1 MKWAY
6 GPRRQTRPRVSAF
19 TEFSAFDREL
29 TAIGYS
35 PYCFHFSPEYL
46 ERKGES
52 AIFSS
57 LRILSTSES
66 WLHGSIFDDVD
77 SLPVRMSGWRG
88 SGRLKQTNAKK
99 MVSLNLFF
107 PWWGSISK
115 WAVATTWFWT
125 NVKSR
130 DNSHFD
136 IKDEPPL
143 NNHLKSSPHYLCD
156 PNVFICISCKISLI

>member
-1 MKWAY
+1 MQAPGTYRNLRNFSGINGGKRWNELH
-6 GPRRQTRPRVSAF
+6 GPRQQTCAPCVCLHGILW
-19 TEFSAFDREL
+19 FDREL

-52 AIFSS
+52 AVLFLLS
-57 LRILSTSES
+57 STSAPLNPGCMGAS
-66 WLHGSIFDDVD
+66 SMMLTPP
-77 SLPVRMSGWRG
+77 PVRMSGWRG
-88 SGRLKQTNAKK
+88 SGGWKQTTAKK

-136 IKDEPPL
+136 IKDEPPF
-143 NNHLKSSPHYLCD
+143 KYSP
-156 PNVFICISCKISLI
+156 